1 MKLGDFVKPG
11 NAYLLSE
18 MGTVTFEEGLRLGLV
33 SMFISAHLGYKML
46 LPIAEMMGTTI
57 DVDTFLKGLAEIDLD
72 QAVADGLARL
82 NEREV

>member
-1 MKLGDFVKPG
+1 MKLGDFVKPE

-18 MGTVTFEEGLRLGLV
+18 MGTETFEEGLRLGLV
-33 SMFISAHLGYKML
+33 SMFISAHLGYKIL
-46 LPIAEMMGTTI
+46 LPIAEMLGTTV
-57 DVDTFLKGLAEIDLD
+57 DVETLLKGLAEIDLD